1 MGAGRTSPNRLIVM
15 VFAGAAVLAVS
26 LTSLGI
32 GLLTA

>member
-1 MGAGRTSPNRLIVM
+1 MGAGRTSPNRLIVL
-15 VFAGAAVLAVS
+15 VFAGALLLAAG